1 MAGLAA
7 AVELAAAGQEVLV
20 LEASDGPGG
29 RVRTDPVDGH
39 LLDRGFQIL
48 LTAYPEAKD
57 LLDYD
62 ALDLRPFAPG
72 ALVRIGARF
81 HRVGDPLREPTALL
95 DTIRAP
101 IGSPLDKAR
110 ILAFRRAV
118 LAGDLAELWHRP
130 ETTAAERLHAAGF
143 SRSMIERFLRPLFS
157 GITLDPSLGGSSR
170 VLEFVFRMLSSGDAA
185 VPARGMGA
193 IGEQLAARLPAGAL
207 RLSAPVRAV
216 TESSVTLEDGETLSA
231 ERVIVAT
238 GMTEA
243 AALTGLEDR
252 DWRGVTSMW
261 LAADHPPITEPMLV
275 LNGSGFGPINSMAVM
290 SQVSEHYAPAGSSTI
305 VVSSPEIRP
314 GLIADMRRQLASW
327 FGLVAD
333 GWEVLRVD
341 EIERAQPTHPV
352 GHDRTGAVQTGSGI
366 WVCGDHLRDASINGA
381 LGSGR
386 ALARSL
392 STAGAG

>member
-7 AVELAAAGQEVLV
+7 AVELAEAGDELVV

-29 RVRTDPVDGH
+29 RVRTDSVDGH

-48 LTAYPEAKD
+48 LTAYPEAQR

-72 ALVRIGARF
+72 ALVRIGAAF
-81 HRVGDPLREPTALL
+81 HRVGDPLREPTSLL
-95 DTIRAP
+95 DTVRAP

-110 ILAFRRAV
+110 ILALRRA
-118 LAGDLAELWHRP
+118 ATSGDLAELWHRP
-130 ETTAAERLHAAGF
+130 ETSAAERLREAGF
-143 SRSMIERFLRPLFS
+143 STSMIERFLRPLFS
-157 GITLDPSLGGSSR
+157 GITLDSSLGGSSR
-170 VLEFVFRMLSSGDAA
+170 VLEFVFRMLSTGDAA

-193 IGEQLAARLPAGAL
+193 IPEQLAARLPAGAL
-207 RLSAPVRAV
+207 RLSTPVAAV
-216 TESSVTLEDGETLSA
+216 SDSSVTLENGETLSA
-231 ERVIVAT
+231 GRVIVAT

-243 AALTGLEDR
+243 AKLTGLDDR
-252 DWRGVTSMW
+252 GWRGVTSVW
-261 LAADHPPITEPMLV
+261 LAADEPPITEPMLV

-290 SQVSEHYAPAGSSTI
+290 SQVSPNYAPPGSSTI

-314 GLIADMRRQLASW
+314 GLVADMRRQLASW
-327 FGLVAD
+327 FGPAANR
-333 GWEVLRVD
+333 WTELRID
-341 EIERAQPTHPV
+341 EIARAQPTHPV
-352 GHDRTGAVQTGSGI
+352 GHDRTGAIQTGSGI

-381 LGSGR
+381 IGSGR

-392 STAGAG
+392 SDAGAG